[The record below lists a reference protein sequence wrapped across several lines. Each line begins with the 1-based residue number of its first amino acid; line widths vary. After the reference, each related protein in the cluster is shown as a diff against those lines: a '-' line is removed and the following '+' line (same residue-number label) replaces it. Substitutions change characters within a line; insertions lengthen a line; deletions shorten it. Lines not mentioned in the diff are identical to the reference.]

1 MIGNME
7 NDPNKIKNDSI
18 SLIST
23 GYHPRTP
30 ILSKESVGKISMEDI
45 QKIYTD
51 RYDGA
56 DEFTFFIVGNIE
68 KETVMPIVEK
78 YIGSLPS
85 KNRSESW
92 IDRNVEQPEGK
103 VIREITM
110 ELKVPKATV
119 LLAFASDMKYT
130 PRNYLGLE
138 VIKGILDIVYTEKV
152 REDEGGTY
160 GVGVQLSAQKRPESI
175 GEGMISFDCDPA
187 RANDLKAIIY
197 RELDIMMKEGPSEE
211 NLAKTVNNMLKTRE
225 ESKMHNSYWTSIL
238 TRYYSYGINSDDP
251 ANYEDILKAFTVKD
265 IKKIS
270 RLMFKKADVVDL
282 VFKPAQ

>member
-1 MIGNME
+1 
-7 NDPNKIKNDSI
+7 
-18 SLIST
+18 
-23 GYHPRTP
+23 
-30 ILSKESVGKISMEDI
+30 MEDI